1 MSKQTIKSSF
11 ITLTCLTLIS
21 LTGCSEGVFWR
32 TGNWSPW
39 VVQKWEEEEQIAKTL
54 FARRKEMTDMVN
66 SLGPIASE
74 SQKTQVAEHL
84 SSVVR
89 TDSVLLSRLHA
100 LDLLGKIDSS
110 AAAET
115 LRAASQDRNTDIRIA
130 AVNALGKSRLPS
142 SLTTLQEVLGSDTN
156 VDVRL
161 AATRALGSFS
171 DEQSI
176 NALSLALDDKNPALQ
191 VTATESLTR
200 ITGQNLGPDVFAWRD
215 YLGQASGVG
224 QPAPTPRTALES
236 IREAAATDTST
247 KTR

>member
-1 MSKQTIKSSF
+1 
-11 ITLTCLTLIS
+11 
-21 LTGCSEGVFWR
+21 
-32 TGNWSPW
+32 
-39 VVQKWEEEEQIAKTL
+39 
-54 FARRKEMTDMVN
+54 MVN

-100 LDLLGKIDSS
+100 LDLLGKIDSP